1 MGMAARRK
9 RGEGSISFDHRGPCS
24 DPGFHR
30 GCPGRWRAEV
40 SRGYDVNGR
49 RIKSKVTST
58 DRARLLAK
66 LEDLR
71 EDLGS
76 GADDQAVTLRRAID
90 RWLAEGL
97 DGRSPKTIK
106 RNRALFYSAENPDEL
121 RPEFSAIGKTKLREL
136 KAAEVREALSAAAR
150 TRSAATVALMHN
162 CLTRAIRHAQADDL
176 VHRNVAEF
184 IDTPTGQA
192 VGRPSKSLTLQ
203 QAAAVIA
210 AAQAPPEVQLHPGL
224 RDFRRPPALMHAYI
238 MLCLLVGVRA
248 EEARALRWHH
258 VVTFAQDSGR
268 WLPVTEAGWEHD
280 SFAVCVWRS
289 VRARGDT
296 KTERS
301 RRTLALPRLA
311 AAALAA
317 LWQLT
322 EDEQR
327 AAAGKRID
335 TGLVFTTALGTVMD
349 AGNLRRMFRRTCK
362 DAGIGEDW
370 TPRELRHTFVSLLSD
385 SGMRIEE
392 IADLV
397 GHASSR
403 TTETVYRHQLRPVI
417 QTGASVMDGLFPTA
431 TTE

>member
-1 MGMAARRK
+1 M
-9 RGEGSISFDHRGPCS
+9 
-24 DPGFHR
+24 
-30 GCPGRWRAEV
+30 
-40 SRGYDVNGR
+40 
-49 RIKSKVTST
+49 
-58 DRARLLAK
+58 
-66 LEDLR
+66 
-71 EDLGS
+71 
-76 GADDQAVTLRRAID
+76 
-90 RWLAEGL
+90 
-97 DGRSPKTIK
+97 
-106 RNRALFYSAENPDEL
+106 
-121 RPEFSAIGKTKLREL
+121 
-136 KAAEVREALSAAAR
+136 
-150 TRSAATVALMHN
+150 
-162 CLTRAIRHAQADDL
+162 
-176 VHRNVAEF
+176 
-184 IDTPTGQA
+184 
-192 VGRPSKSLTLQ
+192 
-203 QAAAVIA
+203 
-210 AAQAPPEVQLHPGL
+210 
-224 RDFRRPPALMHAYI
+224 
-238 MLCLLVGVRA
+238 
-248 EEARALRWHH
+248 
-258 VVTFAQDSGR
+258 
-268 WLPVTEAGWEHD
+268 TEAGWEHD

-301 RRTLALPRLA
+301 RRALALPRLA